1 MRYFVS
7 RLPIMSTNQFGI
19 MEFQAVVLAGGKGSR
34 MNELTRGKTPKC
46 LLPIG
51 NKPMVWFPLKML
63 ESHGFAGEM
72 IKAPRVSEQ
81 RATNGTAI

>member
-1 MRYFVS
+1 
-7 RLPIMSTNQFGI
+7 

-51 NKPMVWFPLKML
+51 NKPMLWFPLKML
-63 ESHGFAGEM
+63 ENHGFAGEKLIASLAM
-72 IKAPRVSEQ
+72 SARKRVG
-81 RATNGTAI
+81 RRDRK